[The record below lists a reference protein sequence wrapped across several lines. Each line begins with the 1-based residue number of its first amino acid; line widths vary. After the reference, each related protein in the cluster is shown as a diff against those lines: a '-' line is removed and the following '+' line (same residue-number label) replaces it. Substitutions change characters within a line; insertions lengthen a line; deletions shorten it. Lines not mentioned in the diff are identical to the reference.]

1 MSDAVLDQV
10 RSMVA
15 DVFNCRV
22 DQVTPQSS
30 AETIEGWDSLHHLN
44 LVLALEE
51 RFGISIDPWQA
62 AELTSVEAIVETV
75 RRLRG

>member
-30 AETIEGWDSLHHLN
+30 SETIEGWDSLHHLN

-62 AELTSVEAIVETV
+62 SELTSVEAIVEAV
-75 RRLRG
+75 RQLRG